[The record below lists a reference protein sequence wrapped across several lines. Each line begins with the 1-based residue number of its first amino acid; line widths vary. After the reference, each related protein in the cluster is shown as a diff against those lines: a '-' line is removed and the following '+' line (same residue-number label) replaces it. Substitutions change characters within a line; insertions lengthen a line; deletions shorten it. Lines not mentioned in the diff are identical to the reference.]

1 MRPEFSRIYRYDQL
15 VDVAM
20 SKPAGRRL
28 AGAYKF
34 RSMISELQGLFDG
47 FEETIA
53 ILDVPVYVRKVSL
66 P

>member
-34 RSMISELQGLFDG
+34 RSKISELQGLFDG
-47 FEETIA
+47 SEETIA
-53 ILDVPVYVRKVSL
+53 ILDVPV
-66 P
+66 